1 MSKAIIEVNQ
11 LSKQYKNEFAVHKAN
26 FKIFE
31 GEIFGL
37 IGQNGAGKSTLLKM
51 LGGLTYPSSGNINL
65 FGVKLIRI

>member
-1 MSKAIIEVNQ
+1 MIELKNIQKNYGKKQALKDVN
-11 LSKQYKNEFAVHKAN
+11 LTIKP
-26 FKIFE
+26 

-65 FGVKLIRI
+65 FGVKLSPLFL